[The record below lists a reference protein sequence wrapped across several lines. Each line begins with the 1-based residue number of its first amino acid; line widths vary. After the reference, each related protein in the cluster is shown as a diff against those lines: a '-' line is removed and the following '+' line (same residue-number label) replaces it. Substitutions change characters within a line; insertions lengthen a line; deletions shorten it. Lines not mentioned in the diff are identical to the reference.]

1 MPNSTCVATLCR
13 KYPIIPQFTKFVMI
27 GFMNFF
33 IDLAILN
40 LLMFA
45 SGQSAGIY
53 YTVFKAM
60 SFLVAVTFSYFFNKR
75 WAFRD
80 KKQTE
85 QGRQFSQFL
94 SVSIIGMIINVTT
107 ATLVVAYIAP
117 AVNFVS
123 LSGQMW
129 GNLGAVGGAATGLVW
144 NFLGYKFWVFK
155 K

>member
-1 MPNSTCVATLCR
+1 
-13 KYPIIPQFTKFVMI
+13 VMI

-33 IDLAILN
+33 IDIAVLN
-40 LLMFA
+40 FEMFV
-45 SGQSAGIY
+45 SGRSTGAY
-53 YTVFKAM
+53 YTAFNAV
-60 SFLVAVTFSYFFNKR
+60 SFLFAVTFSYFFNKC

-80 KKQTE
+80 KKKTE

-94 SVSIIGMIINVTT
+94 SVSVIGMVINVTT
-107 ATLVVAYIAP
+107 ASIVVNYISPQITFITLAP
-117 AVNFVS
+117 K
-123 LSGQMW
+123 LW

>member
-1 MPNSTCVATLCR
+1 MANTTVAVLCKR
-13 KYPIIPQFTKFVMI
+13 YPIIPQFAKFVLI

-40 LLMFA
+40 ILMFA
-45 SGQSAGIY
+45 SGLSTGLY
-53 YTVFKAM
+53 YTAFKAM

-75 WAFRD
+75 WAFQD
-80 KKQTE
+80 KKKTE

-94 SVSIIGMIINVTT
+94 FVSFIGMIINVST
-107 ATLVVAYIAP
+107 ASIVVNYIAP
-117 AVNFVS
+117 QIQFITLAPK
-123 LSGQMW
+123 LW

>member
-1 MPNSTCVATLCR
+1 MQGNQCIADLCK
-13 KYPIIPQFTKFVMI
+13 KYPILPQFAKFVMI

-40 LLMFA
+40 VEMIV
-45 SGQSAGIY
+45 SGKSTGAY
-53 YTVFKAM
+53 YTAFKAV

-75 WAFRD
+75 WAFQD
-80 KKQTE
+80 KKKTE

-94 SVSIIGMIINVTT
+94 SVSVVGMIINVTT
-107 ATLVVAYIAP
+107 ATLVVSYIAP

-129 GNLGAVGGAATGLVW
+129 GNLGAVGGAATGLIW
-144 NFLGYKFWVFK
+144 NFLGYKSWVFK

>member
-1 MPNSTCVATLCR
+1 MQTNSCVGTLCR
-13 KYPIIPQFTKFVMI
+13 KYPIIPQFVKFALI

-33 IDLAILN
+33 VDLAILN

-45 SGQSAGIY
+45 SGLSTGLY
-53 YTVFKAM
+53 YTAFKAM

-75 WAFRD
+75 WAFQD
-80 KKQTE
+80 KKKTE

-94 SVSIIGMIINVTT
+94 FVSFIGMIINVST
-107 ATLVVAYIAP
+107 ASIVVNYIAP
-117 AVNFVS
+117 QVAFIT
-123 LSGQMW
+123 LAPKLW
-129 GNLGAVGGAATGLVW
+129 GNLGAVGGAATGLIW

>member
-1 MPNSTCVATLCR
+1 MCSKLIGDLTK
-13 KYPIIPQFTKFVMI
+13 KYPIILQFAKFVLI

-40 LLMFA
+40 LEMFA
-45 SGQSAGIY
+45 SGRSDGIY
-53 YTVFKAM
+53 YTVFKAV
-60 SFLVAVTFSYFFNKR
+60 SFLFAVTFSYFFNKH
-75 WAFRD
+75 WAFQD
-80 KKQTE
+80 KKKTD

-94 SVSIIGMIINVTT
+94 FVSFIGMIINVST
-107 ATLVVAYIAP
+107 ASIVVSYIAP
-117 AVNFVS
+117 QIQFIS
-123 LSGQMW
+123 LSGKIW